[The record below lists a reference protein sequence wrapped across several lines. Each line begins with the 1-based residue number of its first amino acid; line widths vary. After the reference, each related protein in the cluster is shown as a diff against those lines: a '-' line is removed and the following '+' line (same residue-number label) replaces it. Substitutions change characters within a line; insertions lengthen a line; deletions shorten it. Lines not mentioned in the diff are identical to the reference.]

1 MRKNAPNQAILTHF
15 CRDDYVRINWENIQP
30 GYYGNFFKYTEE
42 EVTGFGVD
50 YDYDSAMHYS
60 RTGFSIN
67 GEDTIT
73 PLVRKESREYE
84 WMSQYLSHF
93 NHLHYFRRIPL
104 QRLDSAWSS
113 AWGTKKR
120 SGGCTTARKWN
131 ANKLSTVVTDRA
143 SFTVLQEYGLTL
155 MKQKPCG
162 ARHIVKQ
169 NSLTVISGEM
179 HLQIS
184 RSSLLSVLV
193 CARSDLDTLVNQILT
208 F

>member
-15 CRDDYVRINWENIQP
+15 CRDDYVTINWENIQP
-30 GYYGNFFKYTEE
+30 GYYSNFFKYTEE

-131 ANKLSTVVTDRA
+131 DNKLS
-143 SFTVLQEYGLTL
+143 SY
-155 MKQKPCG
+155 
-162 ARHIVKQ
+162 
-169 NSLTVISGEM
+169 
-179 HLQIS
+179 
-184 RSSLLSVLV
+184 
-193 CARSDLDTLVNQILT
+193 
-208 F
+208 